1 MFYTGISASKVF
13 GMLGLLLSVRDRGMS
28 DYGHLSR
35 QATLASIVVAI
46 ILIVAK
52 TWAYWSTGSVS
63 LLGSLLD
70 SLLDGM
76 TSFMNFVALRFA
88 LVPADED
95 HKFGHGKLESIAALA
110 QSAFMIGSAVVLV
123 LNSFDVMIDK
133 RQVVN
138 THIGIYVSVLAIVL
152 TVALVLFQKS
162 VMRKTRS
169 LIVEADSLH
178 YQGDI
183 LMNGAVLLAMV
194 LAGIGIFWADSVMAL
209 GIGAFLC
216 VNAWRVG
223 AKAFEDLMDRQLP
236 DVEQRIY
243 ELVSGAQ
250 GSEGCHDV
258 RCRQSGPNMFIQF
271 HLELDENLA
280 LWSAHEI
287 GDRIE
292 KQIIKEYPYADVL
305 IHHDPTKAA
314 P

>member
-1 MFYTGISASKVF
+1 
-13 GMLGLLLSVRDRGMS
+13 MS

-35 QATLASIVVAI
+35 QATLASIIVAV
-46 ILIVAK
+46 ILIVTK
-52 TWAYWSTGSVS
+52 TWAYWATGSVS

-70 SLLDGM
+70 SFLDGI
-76 TSFMNFVALRFA
+76 TSFINFVALRYA
-88 LVPADED
+88 LIPADDD

-110 QSAFMIGSAVVLV
+110 QSAFMIGSAFVLV

-138 THIGIYVSVLAIVL
+138 SQWGMYVSILAIVL
-152 TVALVLFQKS
+152 TIALVMFQKHVLS
-162 VMRKTRS
+162 KTKS

-183 LMNGAVLLAMV
+183 LMNGAVLLAMIM
-194 LAGIGIFWADSVMAL
+194 ASIGVFWVDSVMAL
-209 GIGAFLC
+209 FIGIFLC

-223 AKAFEDLMDRQLP
+223 SKAFEDLMDMQLP
-236 DVEQRIY
+236 EVELRIH
-243 ELVSGAQ
+243 EVVSRAQ

-292 KQIIKEYPYADVL
+292 KNIIAEYPYADVL
-305 IHHDPTKAA
+305 IHHDPVKVV

>member
-1 MFYTGISASKVF
+1 
-13 GMLGLLLSVRDRGMS
+13 MS
-28 DYGHLSR
+28 DYERLSR
-35 QATLASIVVAI
+35 QATLASIIVAV
-46 ILIVAK
+46 ILIVTK
-52 TWAYWSTGSVS
+52 TWAYWGTGSVS

-76 TSFMNFVALRFA
+76 TSFMNFIALRFA

-133 RQVVN
+133 RQVEN
-138 THIGIYVSVLAIVL
+138 THLGIYVSILAIVL
-152 TVALVLFQKS
+152 TIALVLFQKS
-162 VMRKTRS
+162 VLRKTRS

-183 LMNGAVLLAMV
+183 LMNGAVLVAMIM
-194 LAGIGIFWADSVMAL
+194 AGMGIFWIDSVMAL
-209 GIGAFLC
+209 AIGAFLC

-243 ELVSGAQ
+243 ELVSHAH

-258 RCRQSGPNMFIQF
+258 RCRQSGQNMFIQF

-292 KQIIKEYPYADVL
+292 KQIIQEYPYADVL
-305 IHHDPTKAA
+305 IHHDPAKAA
-314 P
+314 S